1 MGRESVLVLDAEIVP
16 FQALHITDQDQ
27 AAYCFLNKKEVFGV
41 HDILALFG
49 VAKLRAVR
57 GHNERGVFLHN
68 GSGPWPRAFSVLAN
82 EF

>member
-27 AAYCFLNKKEVFGV
+27 AAYCFLNKKEVFEL
-41 HDILALFG
+41 HDMLVFFG

-57 GHNERGVFLHN
+57 GHHRRSVFLHN
-68 GSGPWPRAFSVLAN
+68 GIGPPP
-82 EF
+82 